1 MNAYE
6 TARNMVQLL
15 LKGEQYPTPELIR
28 EKVQSIV
35 GTLPQLGF
43 SEIVDADRLIRE
55 LETLYSIWMA
65 QGTILEDTQD
75 HIPWLPD
82 RKAEINWDFWDRY
95 RRYLEE
101 EKGWSPTTV
110 DRLEQLTDSI
120 LERLEEPQRDRDWSR
135 RGMVVGQVQS
145 GKTSNYTGLI
155 CKAADAGYKIIIVL
169 AGLHNSLRSQ
179 TQLRLDEGFLGWDT
193 QNNRAF
199 DTGNRFIGAGL
210 IPTGKQLR
218 ALPVTSS
225 AETGDFSKKVADQC
239 GAAPGGADPILMI
252 VKKNKTV
259 LNNLVKWALNWA
271 TTDPQSG
278 RKIVRNSPLLIID
291 DEADNA
297 SVNTKEVR
305 LDNAGVPREEQDAT
319 AINKL
324 IRQLLHSFEKT
335 AYVGYTATP
344 FANIFIHPQ
353 VRTLEHGED
362 LFPRNFIIN
371 LPAPSNYVGPVQVF
385 GLDPDSTVDL
395 ENVPSLDIVR
405 IVEDQNPWM
414 PLGHKKDHVPPY
426 LPDSLKEAIRAFIL
440 SCAVKFWRG
449 QTTAHN
455 SMLVHVTRFTDV
467 QEVVNQLIKDELTS
481 LQRRLRYSEGN
492 ALNQALSEFECLW
505 KEDFIPTSGAIVGTN
520 LQPTVPIPTWDD
532 ITPLLHQVAARI
544 QVKKINGTAKDI
556 LDYWG
561 SPNGLNVIA
570 IGGDKLS
577 RGLTLEG
584 LSVSYYLRASK
595 MYDTLMQM
603 GRWFGY
609 RPGYLD
615 LCRLYTT
622 DELVEWYEHITV
634 ASEELRKEFDYMA
647 NMSATPE
654 EFGLKVRTHP
664 SGLIITGAS
673 KMRTGT
679 VMQLSFAGAISET
692 YLFHKDE
699 NIVRRNLRATED
711 LISELG
717 NYTIDKN
724 NFIWK
729 QVSGSKIVDFLT
741 DYQSHRNARLANT
754 ISLIDYIQAQLKQN
768 ELTSWTVS
776 LISKKITNS
785 QYTIAGL
792 KVGLTERG
800 NVADESSPEY
810 RMSKS
815 RLIDPR
821 DEMLDFSEV
830 DRQEILR
837 ITEERRREAGKPES
851 KSKTTPDGKVI
862 REKRNPRNGLLLLY
876 PLDPKAINSEI
887 PVIGFGISF
896 PSSNSAKSV
905 EYKVNNTYW
914 EQEFVDSY
922 ED

>member
-1 MNAYE
+1 MTPYE
-6 TARNMVQLL
+6 TARNLVQLL
-15 LKGEQYPTPELIR
+15 LKGEQTPPPEMIR
-28 EKVQSIV
+28 EKVRTALSM
-35 GTLPQLGF
+35 LGGQGMA
-43 SEIVDADRLIRE
+43 EGVEEEALIRD

-65 QGTILEDTQD
+65 QGTILEDKQD

-82 RKAEINWDFWDRY
+82 RKAEINWDFWNRY

-101 EKGWSPTTV
+101 EKGWSPATV

-120 LERLEEPQRDRDWSR
+120 LERLEEPQRPGDWSR

-155 CKAADAGYKIIIVL
+155 CKAVDAGYKLIIVL

-179 TQLRLDEGFLGWDT
+179 TQLRLDEGFLGWDS

-199 DTGNRFIGAGL
+199 DTGNRFIGVGL

-225 AETGDFSKKVADQC
+225 AEKGDFSKKIADQC

-271 TTDPQSG
+271 NADPQLG
-278 RKIVRNSPLLIID
+278 RKVVRNSPLLIID

-305 LDNAGVPREEQDAT
+305 LDDTGIPREEQEAT

-353 VRTLEHGED
+353 VRTSEHGED
-362 LFPRNFIIN
+362 LFPRHFIIN

-385 GLDPDSTVDL
+385 GLDADSTVDL
-395 ENVPSLDIVR
+395 ESVSGLDIVR
-405 IVEDQNPWM
+405 VVEDQDEWM
-414 PLGHKKDHVPPY
+414 PTGHKKEHVPPY
-426 LPDSLKEAIRAFIL
+426 LPTSLKEAIRAFIL
-440 SCAVKFWRG
+440 SCAVRLWRG

-455 SMLVHVTRFTDV
+455 SMLVHVTRFTAV
-467 QEVVNQLIKDELTS
+467 QELVNQLVKDDLTS

-492 ALNQALSEFECLW
+492 ALNQILSEFEYLW
-505 KEDFIPTSGAIVGTN
+505 NNDFIPTCRAIAGTN
-520 LQPTVPIPTWDD
+520 LQPAVPIPTWDD
-532 ITPLLHQVAARI
+532 ISPLLHQVAARI

-622 DELVEWYEHITV
+622 DELVNWYQHITV

-664 SGLIITGAS
+664 SGLIITGAN
-673 KMRTGT
+673 KMRNGT
-679 VMQLSFAGAISET
+679 VMQLSFAGTISET

-699 NIVRRNLRATED
+699 SVIRKNLRATED
-711 LISELG
+711 LISGLG
-717 NYTIDKN
+717 THTVEKS
-724 NFIWK
+724 NFVWK

-741 DYQSHRNARLANT
+741 NYQSHPNARLANT
-754 ISLIDYIQAQLKQN
+754 RSLIDYIQAQLKQN
-768 ELTSWTVS
+768 ELVSWTIA
-776 LISKKITNS
+776 LISKEKAENK
-785 QYTIAGL
+785 YAIAGL
-792 KVGLTERG
+792 EIGLTQRK
-800 NVADESSPEY
+800 NDADSSSSEY
-810 RMSKS
+810 RLPKS
-815 RLIDPR
+815 RLLNPP
-821 DEMLDFSEV
+821 DEMLDFSPSV
-830 DRQEILR
+830 QEEIIN
-837 ITEERRREAGKPES
+837 ITKERRQEAGKPES
-851 KSKTTPDGKVI
+851 KSKTPDGKVI

-905 EYKVNNTYW
+905 EYKVNNVYW